1 MKKIFTKE
9 QVFTIPN
16 FLSFFRLIL
25 IPFIVI
31 FYAVKKW
38 YYLAVGTVILSGITD
53 VADGYIAR
61 KFNMVS
67 DFGKMFDPIADKLTQ
82 GALILCLAFKYK
94 LMQIFVL
101 LFAVKELLMFVMGAI
116 VYKKDNSFNSARWYG
131 KLNTVLIYF
140 TVALLILLPNIN
152 VVFANILIVCCM
164 FTCMASLLLY
174 ALFYAGILRRR
185 KIIDSQT
192 AVTKE

>member
-16 FLSFFRLIL
+16 FLSFFRLVL

-31 FYAVKKW
+31 FYVVKKW

>member
-31 FYAVKKW
+31 FYAIKKW